1 MSSVSASEESFGEH
15 YEEREQI
22 GKGAFSVV
30 ARIVHRQSGAEF
42 AAKSIDLRPL
52 RLRESFSPTRLRRE
66 VEIMRRLSH
75 PNIVKL
81 HEVYEGPDMLRLV
94 MELVKGTELLDLILS
109 RSSFSE
115 PEAKPIVAQVAS
127 AIAYLHEKS
136 IVHRDI
142 KPENVLILTE
152 TANTVRLLD
161 FGLSKMIGADMGS
174 VAKTFVGT
182 PCYLAPEVEMLS
194 SRQGT
199 YGHEVDCWSLG
210 AVVYVMLVARFPE
223 FDRSNGRQDVRLE
236 GDLWEVASPQAKD
249 LIRRLMAFEPEKRLS
264 VAEVLHHPWLQTDP
278 VVAASLA
285 IGPPLPAVPPAA
297 PRVPCIES
305 SADRTT
311 MRLCT
316 DLSAR
321 LLVSPSGT
329 PVVPDLLRGPAMP
342 TRPPMPPDG
351 DDGSVFTPGEALIVV
366 PQFEVDAL
374 QKLQRSIASCLHSA
388 LCACAHEP
396 AISSN
401 IRKSAVLC
409 REQLLQS
416 TKLLRKIEQT
426 ATSVLDMYKDLE
438 LAVAEGMPALAHDL
452 FSTVKKWV
460 GDLRAAVVEV
470 QTANQARILQVHET
484 ISEVHACTAR
494 NQKVSA
500 VWEDATSSS
509 GASSRRHI
517 PVRTPATTRAIAE
530 LLAQVKEVGV
540 DGLSEE
546 ALMSLLLPFGN
557 SDGAPLADSSR
568 NSSIDIDDVCEP
580 MRTNSQESE
589 TARAEV
595 SATDAPP
602 VSSETRQTKHAD
614 DSTHGSAFGAAA
626 PAAPSTAREQIGL
639 STSFH
644 PALIQAL
651 SQLEQVDKVL
661 ESLGI
666 LWANTEVIFEVL
678 LQKSDH
684 VEVRARRPAFCPRS
698 SPARNSLSVPR
709 LLLRNSALWTTRA
722 SRAPS
727 PASTS
732 ACPST
737 SSFGVRSRARAA
749 QAHRQP

>member
-1 MSSVSASEESFGEH
+1 M
-15 YEEREQI
+15 
-22 GKGAFSVV
+22 
-30 ARIVHRQSGAEF
+30 
-42 AAKSIDLRPL
+42 
-52 RLRESFSPTRLRRE
+52 
-66 VEIMRRLSH
+66 
-75 PNIVKL
+75 
-81 HEVYEGPDMLRLV
+81 
-94 MELVKGTELLDLILS
+94 
-109 RSSFSE
+109 
-115 PEAKPIVAQVAS
+115 
-127 AIAYLHEKS
+127 
-136 IVHRDI
+136 
-142 KPENVLILTE
+142 
-152 TANTVRLLD
+152 
-161 FGLSKMIGADMGS
+161 
-174 VAKTFVGT
+174 
-182 PCYLAPEVEMLS
+182 
-194 SRQGT
+194 
-199 YGHEVDCWSLG
+199 
-210 AVVYVMLVARFPE
+210 
-223 FDRSNGRQDVRLE
+223 RLE

-321 LLVSPSGT
+321 LVVSPSGT

-530 LLAQVKEVGV
+530 LLAQVKEVGD

-589 TARAEV
+589 TARAVV

-602 VSSETRQTKHAD
+602 VSSGRAR
-614 DSTHGSAFGAAA
+614 
-626 PAAPSTAREQIGL
+626 PSTPTTRRMQR
-639 STSFH
+639 S
-644 PALIQAL
+644 ALRRRRRRAQRANKSACPRVSIQPSSRRSL
-651 SQLEQVDKVL
+651 LEQVDKVL

-698 SPARNSLSVPR
+698 SPARNSLSVSR